1 LAGIDY
7 QLHDAADM
15 AMDDQRLAGFQ
26 MSDALLATLIGVLV
40 GEQLLAYVA
49 SYHIPPLRGPAR

>member
-1 LAGIDY
+1 V
-7 QLHDAADM
+7 
-15 AMDDQRLAGFQ
+15 
-26 MSDALLATLIGVLV
+26 LL